1 MNFDLFGARQVEKT
15 ERLGIPYMG
24 SKRKHADKLI
34 DKILELK
41 PNAKYFY
48 DLFGGG
54 GAMSFAALQK
64 GMTVFYNEKQTD
76 LVRLMEYVFEC
87 VNNPKSEYG
96 IFPAEYYHFIT
107 RDEFIRLKEESGT
120 YAQFARICY
129 SFGNNQRTY
138 LFNKELEVT
147 KMLSHNVVVF
157 RDAESLRVLRDILGV
172 ELSLSDAKTI
182 NERRL
187 DFRKTIRKSM
197 RLDLQ
202 QLQQLQQLERLQQLQ
217 QLEQLERLERLEQK
231 ITFTNLDYRDV
242 KITTPIDE
250 TVVYLDPPYRGTEKY
265 IEGIDH
271 DGMDEFFRSLPYLAF
286 MSEYNAPFN
295 CILDIK
301 TTSTLSDKV
310 RSSKIERLY
319 VNK

>member
-96 IFPAEYYHFIT
+96 IFPTEYYRFID
-107 RDEFIRLKEESGT
+107 RDDFMRLKNESGVF
-120 YAQFARICY
+120 AQFARICY

-138 LFNKELEVT
+138 LFNKELDGI

-182 NERRL
+182 NGRRL

-202 QLQQLQQLERLQQLQ
+202 QLQQLQQLER
-217 QLEQLERLERLEQK
+217 LERLERLEQK

-250 TVVYLDPPYRGTEKY
+250 TIVYLDPPYRGTEKY

-271 DGMDEFFRSLPYLAF
+271 DELDEFFRSLPYLAF

>member
-202 QLQQLQQLERLQQLQ
+202 QLQQLQQLERL
-217 QLEQLERLERLEQK
+217 ERLEQK

>member
-202 QLQQLQQLERLQQLQ
+202 QLQQLQQLERL
-217 QLEQLERLERLEQK
+217 ERLERLEQK